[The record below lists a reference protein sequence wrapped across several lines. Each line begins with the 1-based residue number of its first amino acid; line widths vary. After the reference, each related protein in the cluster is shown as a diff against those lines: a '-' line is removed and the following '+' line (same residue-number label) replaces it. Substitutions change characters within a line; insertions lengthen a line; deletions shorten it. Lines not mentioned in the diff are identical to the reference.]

1 MNKNDIEIRMT
12 EIQAVLENGLYESK
26 NEEKELLKE
35 LQALEKSRNNKEEI
49 IIRSVRK
56 TPVRHF
62 ARGYHFS
69 E

>member
-35 LQALEKSRNNKEEI
+35 LQALEKESK
-49 IIRSVRK
+49 
-56 TPVRHF
+56 
-62 ARGYHFS
+62 
-69 E
+69 

>member
-56 TPVRHF
+56 TPGELR
-62 ARGYHFS
+62 
-69 E
+69 

>member
-35 LQALEKSRNNKEEI
+35 LQALEKESN
-49 IIRSVRK
+49 
-56 TPVRHF
+56 
-62 ARGYHFS
+62 
-69 E
+69 